1 MGFPACLFTKG
12 KGDYSGDESAVLP
25 MEGFHS
31 GDIRLPRS
39 SGRFWED
46 LAKEVRGF
54 PACLF
59 TTKRVEYSAE
69 ADSQRK

>member
-39 SGRFWED
+39 SWRFWED
-46 LAKEVRGF
+46 LAKEVRAPTLHVCESYFG
-54 PACLF
+54 
-59 TTKRVEYSAE
+59 
-69 ADSQRK
+69 DDN